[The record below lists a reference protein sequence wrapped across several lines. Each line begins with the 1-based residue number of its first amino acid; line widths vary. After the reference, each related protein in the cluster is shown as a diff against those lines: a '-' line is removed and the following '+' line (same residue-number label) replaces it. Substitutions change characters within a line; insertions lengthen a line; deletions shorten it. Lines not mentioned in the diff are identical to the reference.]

1 MKWNNKGH
9 EFDSELEKLSS
20 IFNKPIYI
28 WGAGINGKNLNH
40 IIGHFTEITAYIDND
55 DAKQK
60 QKIDEK
66 NVISFADYC
75 TLNDKGIIIVATSK
89 LNAPSVMNQ
98 LMKAGFKRNR
108 DFFSLDEFEN
118 HVLPIEALYHW
129 NQSYMVLAQIVL
141 TERCT
146 LRCAKCAHACYAIPQ
161 TDEDSSMDYVKK
173 SADSFFGKVDFIR
186 EFVLIGGEPLL
197 YKKLPEAIEYVG
209 KHYRNQMDIFSI
221 TTNGTIIPDEKVLEM
236 CARYKV
242 LVRISNYSKA
252 IPRMTNQYER
262 LCTFLH
268 DHGVEYDLQRGDGNW
283 IDYGFDYVCDLYD
296 TKLLTNK
303 FDLCKTQC
311 REIRENKLYYCV
323 MARSV
328 SDNLGLNE
336 GKDDFLDLD
345 SLNDNN
351 YKKILLEFNLGYS
364 DKGYLDMCRR
374 CHGMDAVHYPIPVAE
389 QCQYSLL

>member
-146 LRCAKCAHACYAIPQ
+146 LRCAKCAHAC
-161 TDEDSSMDYVKK
+161 
-173 SADSFFGKVDFIR
+173 
-186 EFVLIGGEPLL
+186 
-197 YKKLPEAIEYVG
+197 
-209 KHYRNQMDIFSI
+209 
-221 TTNGTIIPDEKVLEM
+221 
-236 CARYKV
+236 
-242 LVRISNYSKA
+242 
-252 IPRMTNQYER
+252 
-262 LCTFLH
+262 
-268 DHGVEYDLQRGDGNW
+268 
-283 IDYGFDYVCDLYD
+283 
-296 TKLLTNK
+296 
-303 FDLCKTQC
+303 
-311 REIRENKLYYCV
+311 
-323 MARSV
+323 
-328 SDNLGLNE
+328 
-336 GKDDFLDLD
+336 
-345 SLNDNN
+345 
-351 YKKILLEFNLGYS
+351 
-364 DKGYLDMCRR
+364 
-374 CHGMDAVHYPIPVAE
+374 
-389 QCQYSLL
+389 